1 MLINESILRDKCR
14 HFSQNIS
21 FVKQVVPFIEEV
33 EQLDIK
39 PQLGEALYLDILND
53 DAGRYKVLLEGGEY
67 EDGCGCRHVFAGLYQ
82 AESYYVYA
90 RMLRNPNGFLSP
102 TGFRQ
107 ATDTY
112 STYAENRERES
123 TIIAVKEAADSYMRD
138 CLSYAR
144 DRGWMGCGN
153 TGRRR
158 DRTLTVIGD

>member
-1 MLINESILRDKCR
+1 MRDKCR

-53 DAGRYKVLLEGGEY
+53 DTGMYKILLEGGEY
-67 EDGCGCRHVFAGLYQ
+67 EDGCGCRRVFAGLYQ

-112 STYAENRERES
+112 STYAESRERES

-138 CLSYAR
+138 CLAYAR

-158 DRTLTVIGD
+158 DRTLTVIGE